1 MEATEKKKKHNGG
14 YYLKEKIA
22 KLEAENKELKTLAS
36 DYKKKYEDE
45 YERYSFTQDECDR
58 KDKRLTEEINRAN
71 KAEAERDSWHNKYK
85 SEHDFHVEAAEKR
98 REAVSRLEFLIDHCP
113 FWVRWMYKHEFN

>member
-1 MEATEKKKKHNGG
+1 MEKKNHKGG
-14 YYLKEKIA
+14 YAILKEKIA
-22 KLEAENKELKTLAS
+22 SLEKQLETKVAQITELQAKVEANKQLQAEAEKAKKDLA
-36 DYKKKYEDE
+36 
-45 YERYSFTQDECDR
+45 
-58 KDKRLTEEINRAN
+58 

-113 FWVRWMYKHEFN
+113 FWVRWMYKHEFK